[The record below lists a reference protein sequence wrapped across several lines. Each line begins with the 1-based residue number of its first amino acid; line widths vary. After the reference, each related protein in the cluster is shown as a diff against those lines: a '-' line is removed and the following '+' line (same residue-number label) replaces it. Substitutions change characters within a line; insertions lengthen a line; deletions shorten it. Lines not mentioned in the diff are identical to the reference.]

1 MAKRRTGLGVEAF
14 FPFEEAQ
21 ERTFEGDTPSAKPPQ
36 EKRRSSKPRTP
47 HKRAKPVERITT
59 GRGETCERRPAWIRL
74 DHLERL
80 DALKHRERKRLRREA
95 KRASRS
101 TLIDEAIERYLL
113 EMEK

>member
-14 FPFEEAQ
+14 FSYEGNKETTLEEK
-21 ERTFEGDTPSAKPPQ
+21 TSSAKPPQ
-36 EKRRSSKPRTP
+36 EKRTGSKPRSP
-47 HKRAKPVERITT
+47 RKSMKPVEKIKP
-59 GRGETCERRPAWIRL
+59 GKGDMIERRPAWIRL

-80 DALKHRERKRLRREA
+80 DALKHRERKRLRCEA